1 MNQKLRAL
9 AVWAVCC
16 LPVAAS
22 AQFYVEEDVSESV
35 WLTPVKHE
43 QRLQERWQA
52 AKRDV
57 ADPLEKL
64 VRQGKSELRKLGLE
78 VGVDVSYLA
87 QRSSPNGKQTSIQGI
102 YYPYLTWNLFKDTAM
117 GSGQLNVNYT
127 LVRYWGTS
135 AATLQGRSDQAVP
148 FNDYPANQEIFSQ
161 FSYTHTMPGSWNWMS
176 ITLGQ
181 FPLYNF
187 DGTQY
192 LDNQQTA
199 LMNYALSQNATSA
212 YPSASL
218 GGYLQA
224 QVKNWTF
231 SAGYQD
237 GTNISGQDIRINDA
251 FDGKYTVFG
260 SVAWNP
266 NFDFGQ
272 GQYSVLYYYQPSVS
286 KQPGDINGWS
296 FNMQQNMGDNWAM
309 FGRANGANHGT
320 ATGIKTSYALGM
332 ARLNPLGRNASDAI
346 VAGVAYNDLSAKGL
360 GYPADMRD
368 TEMALELQWIWGI
381 GNWFTITPDVQFYP
395 KVGLD
400 HSHDSATVVSLR
412 TTIML

>member
-1 MNQKLRAL
+1 MNFKKYAL
-9 AVWAVCC
+9 VIALMTAVSAAWA
-16 LPVAAS
+16 
-22 AQFYVEEDVSESV
+22 QMYVEEDVSETV

-43 QRLQERWQA
+43 QRLQERRKTAQGPA
-52 AKRDV
+52 L
-57 ADPLEKL
+57 DPMEKL
-64 VRQGKSELRKLGLE
+64 VRAGKDELHKIGLE
-78 VGVDVSYLA
+78 VGADISYLA
-87 QRSSPNGKQTSIQGI
+87 QRAAPNGKQTAIQGV
-102 YYPYLTWNLFKDTAM
+102 YYPYLTWNLFKDTAL

-135 AATLQGRSDQAVP
+135 AATLQNRTENAVP

-161 FSYTHTMPGSWNWMS
+161 FSYTQTLPGVFDWMS
-176 ITLGQ
+176 ITIGQ

-192 LDNQQTA
+192 IANQQTA

-224 QVKNWTF
+224 QLGNWTL

-237 GTNISGQDIRINDA
+237 ATNISGKDIRLKDA
-251 FDGKYTVFG
+251 FSGEYTLFG

-266 NFDFGQ
+266 HFDFGQ

-286 KQPGDINGWS
+286 AQPEYVNGWS
-296 FNMQQNMGDNWAM
+296 FNMQQNMGDNWAV
-309 FGRANGANHGT
+309 FGRANGSDKG
-320 ATGIKTSYALGM
+320 ATGVKNSYALGM
-332 ARLNPLGRNASDAI
+332 AMLNPLHRNAADAI
-346 VAGVAYNDLSAKGL
+346 IAGIAYNDLSAAGL
-360 GYPADMRD
+360 GYPVNARD
-368 TEMALELQWIWGI
+368 NEMALELQWIWGI
-381 GNWFTITPDVQFYP
+381 GNWITITPDVQFYP
-395 KVGLD
+395 KAGLNTSRD
-400 HSHDSATVVSLR
+400 EVTVVSLR